1 MSKEIIDLMIEG
13 GQAKSGPTIAQPLAP
28 LGINIQEIIKRI
40 NEKTSSFNGMK
51 VPVKVI
57 VETEDKSFDLKI
69 GTPPISELIKKEVGI
84 EKGSGT
90 PNRNK
95 VGNLAIEQVIKL
107 TNMKQD
113 SLLFNNFKAAVK
125 IVVGSCNSLGVLVE
139 GKSAVGVNQEIDAGK
154 YDSLIDNQVTQ
165 VSPEKLKVLKQQLTE
180 IQERIKKEMEKAEA
194 EKKAEEAKAKK
205 LVAEA
210 EKVVEEAAAGE
221 KKEIATEAKTTEKV
235 ETKEAAKPAKEIK
248 AEKKK

>member
-1 MSKEIIDLMIEG
+1 MSKETIDLMIEG
-13 GQAKSGPTIAQPLAP
+13 GQAKAGPAIAQPLAP
-28 LGINIQEIIKRI
+28 LGMNIQDIIKRI

-57 VETEDKSFDLKI
+57 VETEDKSFDLKV

-90 PNRNK
+90 PNKNK
-95 VGNLAIEQVIKL
+95 VGNLAVEQVIKL
-107 TNMKQD
+107 ANMKQD
-113 SLLFNNFKAAVK
+113 SLLFNNFKSAVK
-125 IVVGSCNSLGVLVE
+125 IVAGSCNSLGVLIE
-139 GKSAVGVNQEIDAGK
+139 GKSSSEINQDIDSGK
-154 YDSLIDNQVTQ
+154 YDSIINNQVTQ
-165 VSPEKLKVLKQQLTE
+165 VSPEKLKALKQQLTE
-180 IQERIKKEMEKAEA
+180 IQERIKKEIEKAEA

-210 EKVVEEAAAGE
+210 EKVVEEATAE
-221 KKEIATEAKTTEKV
+221 KKEGAAEVKVEKV
-235 ETKEAAKPAKEIK
+235 ETKEATKPAKEVK

>member
-13 GQAKSGPTIAQPLAP
+13 GQAKANAAIAQPLSP
-28 LGINIQEIIKRI
+28 LGMNIQEIIKKI

-57 VETEDKSFDLKI
+57 IETEDKSFDLKV
-69 GTPPISELIKKEVGI
+69 GTPPISELIKKEIGI

-90 PNRNK
+90 PNKNK
-95 VGNLAIEQVIKL
+95 VGNLAVEQVIKL
-107 TNMKQD
+107 ARMKQD
-113 SLLFNNFKAAVK
+113 SLLFNNFKSAVK
-125 IVVGSCNSLGVLVE
+125 TVAGSCNSLGVLIE
-139 GKSAVGVNQEIDAGK
+139 GKTAAEINQEIDSGK
-154 YDSLIDNQVTQ
+154 YNSLIDNQVTQ
-165 VSPEKLKVLKQQLTE
+165 TSPEKLKILKQQLTE
-180 IQERIKKEMEKAEA
+180 IQERIKKEIEKAEA

-210 EKVVEEAAAGE
+210 EKVVEEAAEE
-221 KKEIATEAKTTEKV
+221 KKEEVKTAEKV
-235 ETKEAAKPAKEIK
+235 ETKEAAKPVKEVK

>member
-1 MSKEIIDLMIEG
+1 MIRYFPPNG
-13 GQAKSGPTIAQPLAP
+13 TAGFARCRVSG
-28 LGINIQEIIKRI
+28 
-40 NEKTSSFNGMK
+40 
-51 VPVKVI
+51 
-57 VETEDKSFDLKI
+57 
-69 GTPPISELIKKEVGI
+69 SELIKKEAGI

-125 IVVGSCNSLGVLVE
+125 VVVGSCNSLGVVVE

-154 YDSLIDNQVTQ
+154 YDSLINNQVTQ

-210 EKVVEEAAAGE
+210 EKVVEEAAGE
-221 KKEIATEAKTTEKV
+221 KKEVATEAKTTEKV

-248 AEKKK
+248 VEKKK